1 MKISTSQIG
10 LINLK
15 LRGNEEGV
23 WAILEVFSCVEISRE
38 RKVQVLESF
47 ESFCC
52 EKTGRELSEKR
63 KPS

>member
-1 MKISTSQIG
+1 MEREFGQFS
-10 LINLK
+10 K
-15 LRGNEEGV
+15 LF
-23 WAILEVFSCVEISRE
+23 ACLEISRE
-38 RKVQVLESF
+38 RKVQVPEIF